1 MATRIKGITVEIGGD
16 TTGLNKALAGTNKE
30 IRNTQSQLKDVER
43 LLKLD
48 PTNTQLLQQ
57 KQRLLADAVGETKT
71 KLDTLKAAEK
81 QVQQQFAAG
90 KVSQEQYDGLQ
101 REIIETEE
109 RLKSLEKQANQSN
122 VTLSKIKSVSGEIAD
137 KAGNIA
143 TAMAPATAAITAA
156 GVAAFSAASEIQDAL
171 GATEQIFGGQAQ
183 SMEKWADGLDS
194 YYGIAKNEALTYA
207 NTMGAML
214 KNIGNLTEEEA
225 AGQAQTLIELAGDLT
240 AMFGGS
246 TSDAVYALTGAL
258 KGNNTMLDNYG
269 MAVNET
275 LIKSKALEMGLIS
288 QGQEMDL
295 ASKQAA
301 TLALITEQ
309 AADAMGQA
317 ERESGNASGSLR
329 AVQTEV
335 KNLTTELG
343 EMLLPVITPLIQ
355 KAVEAVKHINNLD
368 EGQKKMIVTVLAVIA
383 AISPVAGIISG
394 IATAVTGL
402 SAVLGFLAANPITL
416 VIAGIAGIV
425 AALVYWWDTS
435 ETFRDNL
442 SQLWDGI
449 VEMFG
454 WGKDRLVKIFTEDIP
469 SALVLMGQLAKGPIN
484 FMIGIINGL
493 INGINTL
500 IAGLNSVRFDIP
512 SWVPVI
518 GGKGFGGF
526 NIPSIPNIPML
537 ATGGTVISGSA
548 IVGEAGP
555 ELLTVTPAGT
565 RVVPLT
571 SGEKATAGNVINF
584 NATFYGYKHSDGVA
598 AVKDLNRLLGSM
610 LK

>member
-48 PTNTQLLQQ
+48 PSNTQLLQQ
-57 KQRLLADAVGETKT
+57 KQRLLAEAVGETKT

-122 VTLSKIKSVSGEIAD
+122 VALSKIKSVSGEIAD

-143 TAMAPATAAITAA
+143 TAMAPATLAITAA
-156 GVAAFSAASEIQDAL
+156 GAAAFSAASDIQDAL
-171 GATEQIFGGQAQ
+171 GATEQIFGTQAQ
-183 SMEKWADGLDS
+183 SMEKWADSLDS
-194 YYGIAKNEALTYA
+194 YYGIAKGEALTYA

-214 KNIGNLTEEEA
+214 KNIGQLTEEEA

-309 AADAMGQA
+309 ASAAMGQA

-329 AVQTEV
+329 SVQTEV

-368 EGQKKMIVTVLAVIA
+368 EGQKRMIVTVLAVIA
-383 AISPVAGIISG
+383 AISPVAGIISAVATG
-394 IATAVTGL
+394 IGGLTTAI
-402 SAVLGFLAANPITL
+402 SFLTANPL
-416 VIAGIAGIV
+416 VRFVLGIV
-425 AALVYWWDTS
+425 AVVTAITTLWNKS
-435 ETFRDNL
+435 EAFRSFFSGMWQQLKEEVGRMKDNFV
-442 SQLWDGI
+442 S
-449 VEMFG
+449 V
-454 WGKDRLVKIFTEDIP
+454 FTEEIP
-469 SALVLMGQLAKGPIN
+469 QALELLVQLAKTPVNAVIN
-484 FMIGIINGL
+484 LINGIINGV
-493 INGINTL
+493 NTL
-500 IAGLNSVRFDIP
+500 ISGINRISFDIP
-512 SWVPVI
+512 DWVPDI
-518 GGKGFGGF
+518 GGKTLGFS
-526 NIPSIPNIPML
+526 IPSIPNIPML

-555 ELLTVTPAGT
+555 ELLTVSPMGT
-565 RVVPLT
+565 KVIPLT
-571 SGEKATAGNVINF
+571 SGETPRTGPVVNF
-584 NATFYGYKHSDGVA
+584 NATFYGYKHSDGMA
-598 AVKDLNRLLGSM
+598 AVRDLNRLLGRV
-610 LK
+610 L

>member
-109 RLKSLEKQANQSN
+109 RLKSLEKQAEQSN

-194 YYGIAKNEALTYA
+194 YYGIAKGEALTYA

-355 KAVEAVKHINNLD
+355 KAVEAVKYINNLD
-368 EGQKKMIVTVLAVIA
+368 EGQKRMIVTVLAVIA

-394 IATAVTGL
+394 ISTMVGGLTTAI
-402 SAVLGFLAANPITL
+402 SFLAAHPL
-416 VIAGIAGIV
+416 VRFVLGIV
-425 AALVYWWDTS
+425 AVVTAITTLWNKS
-435 ETFRDNL
+435 EAFR
-442 SQLWDGI
+442 SFFSGMWQQL
-449 VEMFG
+449 
-454 WGKDRLVKIFTEDIP
+454 KDEVGQMKENFVSVFTEEIPGAMAMMAELVKTPVNAVI
-469 SALVLMGQLAKGPIN
+469 SL
-484 FMIGIINGL
+484 INGL
-493 INGINTL
+493 INGVNTL
-500 IAGLNSVRFDIP
+500 IGGINSISFDVP
-512 SWVPVI
+512 NWVPNI
-518 GGKGFGGF
+518 GGKSLGF
-526 NIPSIPNIPML
+526 NIPAIPNIPML
-537 ATGGTVISGSA
+537 ATGGTVVSGSA

-598 AVKDLNRLLGSM
+598 AVNDLNRLLGR
-610 LK
+610 LL

>member
-48 PTNTQLLQQ
+48 PSNTQLLRQ
-57 KQRLLADAVGETKT
+57 KQRLLAEAVGETKT
-71 KLDTLKAAEK
+71 KLDTLKTAEK

-122 VTLSKIKSVSGEIAD
+122 VALSKIKTVSGEIAE
-137 KAGNIA
+137 KAGNVA
-143 TAMAPATAAITAA
+143 RTMAPATLAITAA
-156 GVAAFSAASEIQDAL
+156 GAAAFSAASDIQDAL
-171 GATEQIFGGQAQ
+171 GATDQIFGPQAAQ
-183 SMEKWADGLDS
+183 SMEKWADNLDS
-194 YYGIAKNEALTYA
+194 YYGIAKGEALTYA

-214 KNIGNLTEEEA
+214 KNIGQLTEEEA

-275 LIKSKALEMGLIS
+275 LIKSKALEMGLIA

-309 AADAMGQA
+309 ASAAMGQA
-317 ERESGNASGSLR
+317 ERESKNASGSLR
-329 AVQTEV
+329 SVQTEV

-355 KAVEAVKHINNLD
+355 KAVEAIKYINNLD
-368 EGQKKMIVTVLAVIA
+368 EGQKRMIVTVLAVIA
-383 AISPVAGIISG
+383 AISPVAGIISAVATG
-394 IATAVTGL
+394 IGGLTTAI
-402 SAVLGFLAANPITL
+402 SFLTANPL
-416 VIAGIAGIV
+416 VRFVLGIV
-425 AALVYWWDTS
+425 AVVTAITTLWNKS
-435 ETFRDNL
+435 EAFRSFFSGMWQQLKEEVGRMRDNFV
-442 SQLWDGI
+442 SVFTEEIPRAMDMMA
-449 VEMFG
+449 E
-454 WGKDRLVKIFTEDIP
+454 LVKTP
-469 SALVLMGQLAKGPIN
+469 VNA
-484 FMIGIINGL
+484 MISLINGL
-493 INGINTL
+493 INGVNTL
-500 IAGLNSVRFDIP
+500 ISGINKISFDVP
-512 SWVPVI
+512 DWVPDI
-518 GGKGFGGF
+518 GGKTLGF

-555 ELLTVTPAGT
+555 ELLTVSPMGT
-565 RVVPLT
+565 KVIPLT
-571 SGEKATAGNVINF
+571 SGETPRTGPVVNF
-584 NATFYGYKHSDGVA
+584 NATFYGYKHSDGMA
-598 AVKDLNRLLGSM
+598 AARDLNRLLGRV
-610 LK
+610 L